1 MARTLVDWQRPA
13 VAAAEAEERMPREFC
28 AGAVWARDFA
38 QADISAP
45 FGGFRQSVFGGNCTS
60 FWAIDEFVN
69 LKAAWISLGRGGR

>member
-1 MARTLVDWQRPA
+1 MARTLVDRQQPVIA
-13 VAAAEAEERMPREFC
+13 TAEAEEHMPRELC

-38 QADISAP
+38 QAGISAP
-45 FGGFRQSVFGGNCTS
+45 FGDFRPFIVGGKDNS